1 MKAMVTIL
9 TVIAFK
15 LVRSLEFEFYSR
27 FRLKLVAIAIT
38 KIARG
43 TTGLKLL
50 KLATALRT
58 KPNFSKVSL
67 TTFTVILAIPS

>member
-1 MKAMVTIL
+1 
-9 TVIAFK
+9 
-15 LVRSLEFEFYSR
+15 LEFEFYSR
-27 FRLKLVAIAIT
+27 FRLKLVAIAIA

-50 KLATALRT
+50 KLAAAFRA

-67 TTFTVILAIPS
+67 TSFTMIFTIPTKLRLTLRADIFTH